1 MKKYILIKEYPGSPS
16 LGSVYESRNN
26 ESRFCYHHKGETNTV
41 VLKDHVENQPEYWED
56 ISSCHIQ
63 EKFFKYKEM
72 EEDDLW
78 NAMVTYEPRIDYE
91 SIRPRIDYESIIEE
105 HRHNFN
111 YLYEVNKTF
120 VGFKDKLDKK
130 ERKALNAKLI
140 WKKPHNK

>member
-16 LGSVYESRNN
+16 LGSVCEERNN
-26 ESRFCYHHKGETNTV
+26 TSRFCYNLEGETNTV

-91 SIRPRIDYESIIEE
+91 SIIEE